1 MKKFI
6 FACLIGILVVAGCTN
21 DIKRSEPALSGP
33 EDVLKQY
40 VNAITDRDYAT
51 MVELYGGDYD
61 WLQMFAPESDRQDK
75 EKIFESYI
83 QSVMPEKI
91 SFNEIKDKK
100 EISENEFVFV
110 ITFKNE
116 DGTLF
121 EVRTEDSSK
130 TEFTYTVKRVDGV
143 FKVMEP
149 PPYQS

>member
-21 DIKRSEPALSGP
+21 DIKRSEPALGGP

-75 EKIFESYI
+75 EKIFENYI
-83 QSVMPEKI
+83 QNVMPEKI
-91 SFNEIKDKK
+91 SLNEIKEKK
-100 EISENEFVFV
+100 EISEDEFAFV
-110 ITFKNE
+110 ITFKDE
-116 DGTLF
+116 DGALY
-121 EVRTEDSSK
+121 EVRTVDSSN

>member
-21 DIKRSEPALSGP
+21 DIKRSEPDLGGP

-100 EISENEFVFV
+100 EISEDEFVFV
-110 ITFKNE
+110 ITFKDE

-121 EVRTEDSSK
+121 EVRTEESSK
-130 TEFTYTVKRVDGV
+130 TEFTYTVKKVDGV

>member
-1 MKKFI
+1 
-6 FACLIGILVVAGCTN
+6 
-21 DIKRSEPALSGP
+21 
-33 EDVLKQY
+33 
-40 VNAITDRDYAT
+40 
-51 MVELYGGDYD
+51 MVKLYGGDYD

-100 EISENEFVFV
+100 EISADEFIFV
-110 ITFKNE
+110 ITFKDE

-121 EVRTEDSSK
+121 EVRTEDSRK
-130 TEFTYTVKRVDGV
+130 TEFTYTVKRADGV

>member
-21 DIKRSEPALSGP
+21 DKKRSEPTLGGP

-61 WLQMFAPESDRQDK
+61 WLQMFAPESDRQNK

-100 EISENEFVFV
+100 EISEDEFVFV
-110 ITFKNE
+110 ITFKDE